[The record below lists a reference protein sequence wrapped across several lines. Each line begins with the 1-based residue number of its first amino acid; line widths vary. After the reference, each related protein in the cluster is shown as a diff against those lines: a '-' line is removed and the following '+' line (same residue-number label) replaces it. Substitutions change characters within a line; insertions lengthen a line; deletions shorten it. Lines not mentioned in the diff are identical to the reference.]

1 MKQAFREVND
11 EVFKGDGDGLEEEEF
26 ERVIRHPPLEHEV
39 AEAVNESREE
49 EGDVELGVRG

>member
-1 MKQAFREVND
+1 MND
-11 EVFKGDGDGLEEEEF
+11 EVLEGDGDGLEEEEF

-39 AEAVNESREE
+39 TGEVNESREE